1 MVGSAKSLA
10 RLAHVSPFYTGEAR
24 PSNAISKDGIWWPN
38 GLAWVTQKGRNHP
51 LASACTNI

>member
-24 PSNAISKDGIWWPN
+24 PSNAISKDGI
-38 GLAWVTQKGRNHP
+38 
-51 LASACTNI
+51 